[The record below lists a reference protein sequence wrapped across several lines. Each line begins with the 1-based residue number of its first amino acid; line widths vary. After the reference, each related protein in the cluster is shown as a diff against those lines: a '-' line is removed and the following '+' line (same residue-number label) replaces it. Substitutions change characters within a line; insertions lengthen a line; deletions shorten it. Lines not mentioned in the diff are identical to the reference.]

1 MSGKKDIFSVI
12 DANADE
18 FKRLGDRLFDCP
30 ELGFREF
37 RTAEIIK
44 EWADKLGVGYQ
55 SEIGITGVKATLGN
69 GKGYHIAVVSDMDAL
84 PLNIGSG
91 AIHSCG
97 HSIQTTA
104 ALSAMKIL
112 ADMKLLQGMD
122 VKVSFIFTPAEEFI
136 DFEYRDQLIAEGKIL
151 FRSGKQHM
159 IACGIFDDVDC
170 VISAHANGDRD
181 QLFDVNSTL
190 AGFTAK
196 KAVFL
201 GKASHSGAAP
211 HLGRNALHGA
221 VLCENAIAFIKDQ
234 FESSAGV
241 KINPVITEPGGSVNT
256 IPDRT
261 VLESYIRA
269 NDIRELLEA
278 DSKVNAC
285 IEHCAKAIGLDYEIE
300 DTIGYMPL
308 KQSKELNRLMKGN
321 MKILCQDEDIT
332 ENVVSGASGDVGDLG
347 YLLPTVQFGF
357 SGIKGRFHSDEFV
370 IINKENCYI
379 NTVKV
384 ICGTIYDLIS
394 DKNQRVFNPR
404 FAENKKFYLKSWLK
418 IGECKS

>member
-1 MSGKKDIFSVI
+1 MLDKKEIFDAV

-18 FKRLGDRLFDCP
+18 FKRLGDKLFDCP
-30 ELGFREF
+30 ELGFKEF
-37 RTAEIIK
+37 KTAETIK
-44 EWADKLGVGYQ
+44 NWIDKLGISYE
-55 SEIGITGVKATLGN
+55 SEIGLTGVKATIGE
-69 GKGYHIAVVSDMDAL
+69 GKGYHIAVVSDIDGL
-84 PLNIGSG
+84 SSKGGSG
-91 AIHSCG
+91 FIHSCG
-97 HSIQTTA
+97 HSIQTTI
-104 ALSAMKIL
+104 ALSVIKVL
-112 ADMKLLQGMD
+112 ADTKFLEGTD

-136 DFEYRDQLIAEGKIL
+136 DFEYRDKLIAEGKVL

-159 IACGIFDDVDC
+159 IANGNFDDIDC
-170 VISAHANGDRD
+170 VISAHANGDKGK
-181 QLFDVNSTL
+181 LFDINSTL

-211 HLGRNALHGA
+211 HLGLNSLHGA

-241 KINPVITEPGGSVNT
+241 KINPVITDPGGSVNT

-269 NDIRELLEA
+269 NGIDILLEA

-285 IEHCAKAIGLDYEIE
+285 IEHCAKAIGLGYEIE
-300 DTIGYMPL
+300 DTVGYMPL
-308 KQSKELNRLMKGN
+308 KQSKELNKLIKKN
-321 MKILCQDEDIT
+321 MMLLCKEEDIT

-357 SGIKGRFHSDEFV
+357 SGIEGRFHSDEFV
-370 IINKENCYI
+370 ITNKHNCYI
-379 NTVKV
+379 NTAKI
-384 ICGTIYDLIS
+384 ICGTIYDLVS
-394 DKNQRVFNPR
+394 DKEKRVFNSR
-404 FAENKKFYLKSWLK
+404 FAQDKEFYLKNWLK
-418 IGECKS
+418 MI